1 MQNDNS
7 LTVLFLRVWMWL
19 VPAGMLAAAVV
30 FGVIA
35 AADGSW
41 GLFGVMVVLGL
52 VAISLGV
59 AHYWLLYR
67 FGKGAAR

>member
-19 VPAGMLAAAVV
+19 VPVAMFVAAIVFGTIAAV
-30 FGVIA
+30 
-35 AADGSW
+35 DGSW
-41 GLFGVMVVLGL
+41 GLFGVMFVLGL
-52 VAISLGV
+52 VAIGLGV

-67 FGKGAAR
+67 FGKGAAE